1 MKYHHRLLAVAA
13 FAVADALL
21 AQTADAT
28 SRAGHRGGGPGGPG
42 GPGAGRGNPV
52 IRTLD
57 TDHNREVSAEEISLA
72 PSVLSALDLNADG
85 VISVDEMRPSRPTPP
100 DGITPPPAGHARP
113 TLTDPVMF
121 ALDANGD
128 GNLALAEIAN
138 SAASLRA
145 LDANG
150 DGKLTR
156 DELRPLPPGK

>member
-21 AQTADAT
+21 AQAADAT

-57 TDHNREVSAEEISLA
+57 TDHNHEVSAEEISLA

-85 VISVDEMRPSRPTPP
+85 VISVDEMRPARPT
-100 DGITPPPAGHARP
+100 PPAGHARP

-138 SAASLRA
+138 SAASLRS